1 MKQKEVIAKLKKFLE
16 EFEEVKLAYLFGSLA
31 MGKTGKLSDIDIAVL
46 LDDELTPKQRLEIE
60 MELISRI
67 SKLLKTEKIDLVV
80 MNEAPLLLKY
90 NIIKSGIV
98 LKSADEALRIR
109 KEAEIISRYLDR
121 KHSEERRAKE
131 TIRRIARQGLQ

>member
-1 MKQKEVIAKLKKFLE
+1 M
-16 EFEEVKLAYLFGSLA
+16 KLAYLFGSLA
-31 MGKTGKLSDIDIAVL
+31 IGKTGKLSDIDIAVL

-67 SKLLKTEKIDLVV
+67 SKLLKTEKIELVV